1 MPGGNKQHSWRNA
14 IIIAVVILLVVIT
27 PLSIYASADIEKKDL
42 DDAVR
47 TQQGGSYIKLPDGVT
62 HYELTGP
69 EAGQVVVLMHGA
81 TIPMYIWDAQVDP
94 LSRAGYRVLRYDMYG
109 RGYSDR
115 PAGDYSQAFYRKQ
128 LLDLL
133 NALKIKQPV
142 DLIGLSM
149 GGGLAMDFT
158 ANYQDRVQDVVLI
171 APVINSIKNDTVFKL
186 MRIPVVGD
194 FLTRLIAVKVMSDR
208 AAQLVQKSPRAAE
221 YAKMFKDQTQFKG
234 FERASLAAA
243 RSDAWADYTADYHA
257 VGRQDHNIL
266 LIWGT
271 EDNDISPEMV
281 QAIRKALPNVQFKQL
296 DNIGHDPQVVV
307 PEQVNSMILDLLKQQ

>member
-1 MPGGNKQHSWRNA
+1 MAAGKKQHGWRNTFV
-14 IIIAVVILLVVIT
+14 IAVVILLLIIT
-27 PLSIYASADIEKKDL
+27 PLLLYASSDIEKKDL
-42 DDAVR
+42 DDAAR
-47 TQQGGSYIKLPDGVT
+47 TQQGGAYIKLPDGVT
-62 HYELTGP
+62 HYELTGT

-81 TIPMYIWDAQVDP
+81 TIPMYLWDEQFTA
-94 LSRAGYRVLRYDMYG
+94 LARAGYRVLRYDMYG

-133 NALKIKQPV
+133 NTLKIKQPV
-142 DLIGLSM
+142 DLVGLSM

-158 ANYQDRVQDVVLI
+158 ANYPDRVKDIVLI

-208 AAQLVQKSPRAAE
+208 AAQLMQKSPRAAE
-221 YAKMFKDQTQFKG
+221 YAVMFSDQTRFKG
-234 FERASLAAA
+234 FEKASLAAA
-243 RSDAWADYTADYHA
+243 RSDAWADYTADYQA
-257 VGRQDHNIL
+257 VGGQDRSIL

-271 EDNDISPEMV
+271 EDNDVSPEMV
-281 QAIRKALPNVQFKQL
+281 QAMRKALPNVQFKQL
-296 DNIGHDPQVVV
+296 DNIGHDPQVEV
-307 PEQVNSMILDLLKQQ
+307 PDTVNSLLIDFLKQQ